1 MQSGSLVS
9 GDVLTYTS
17 RVLVNGVQRNAS
29 SWSDDRELSGDL
41 PQQVVAASGIT
52 QASGTIVWAPEKD
65 VEARPTNPWN
75 PAGWMPRRG
84 DRVEIFASDGV
95 TEWKQFHG
103 VIDKTTGDLSAGFQS
118 TIIDDYDKLSA
129 SVSHAALLRVMPP
142 SGGGGDPYRGIGLMP
157 QYYVDYALRQAGFN
171 CTPNAEYASALTV
184 HMQGS
189 LWPFRGSLS
198 SNAGGSK
205 NPGNHSAPWGL
216 ALSDFDVTYSLW
228 GSHNGSESL
237 QMTLMAAP
245 EHSQGA
251 LIQTNYGSTFVQ
263 LVISASRTAQVWLGG
278 TSIATLVLGSATIV
292 SMLAKSGTVTLR
304 TNTGATASG
313 SMVVPSGAVSSA
325 RLYAAPGSRIAGA
338 QVSFPTRTVD
348 ELASTRFTPNAR
360 LDTASLFLTGVIDAA
375 PTIEGATAESLLSE
389 IGSATLSAMW
399 IDETGVMQWVASDA
413 LRERASS
420 RTVTTLDDVFSL
432 DWEDGL
438 LGTASKVSAKGR
450 KPAVTKGR
458 WKTALLARGGGS
470 GSMKSGDE
478 AEIILEPDSDT
489 DWILPSTTFLR
500 VGGSGAIWGSA
511 NNPEYSLTGLY
522 YSADGGTTE
531 ASGLNITIT
540 TESLGLQKV
549 LVKYVAGTWPSDVE
563 GVLATSPTAATL
575 WPKNRDK
582 ELPKL
587 VGSGKIVWTDQ
598 QVTAIGAGGPG
609 PELVH
614 DAGPWGCRTDSTI
627 MLDRYATYIQTQT
640 STPHPVISGMRI
652 VPDPRLQLGDVVTV
666 QSGLMGATLN
676 VLITGVSKGFD
687 AGGMSMSLDVRV
699 ISVSITGVTY
709 EQWNSSGA
717 PITYAQLNALSPTP
731 QTYTQFNA
739 DR

>member
-1 MQSGSLVS
+1 MQSGPLVS

-29 SWSDDRELSGDL
+29 SWSDNRELSGDL
-41 PQQVVAASGIT
+41 PQQVVAASGVT
-52 QASGTIVWAPEKD
+52 QATGTIVWAPEKD
-65 VEARPTNPWN
+65 VGARPANPWN

-84 DRVEIFASDGV
+84 DRIEIFASDGV

-118 TIIDDYDKLSA
+118 TIIDDFDRLSA

-142 SGGGGDPYRGIGLMP
+142 AGGGGDPYRGIGLMP
-157 QYYVDYALRQAGFN
+157 QYYVDYAWRQAGFN
-171 CTPNAEYASALTV
+171 CTPNAEYASSLTV
-184 HMQGS
+184 HGQGS
-189 LWPFRGSLS
+189 LWPFRGNLA
-198 SNAGGSK
+198 SNANGSA

-216 ALSDFDVTYSLW
+216 ALSNFEATYSLW
-228 GSHNGSESL
+228 GSHTDTEPVQVTMNV
-237 QMTLMAAP
+237 AP
-245 EHSQGA
+245 EH
-251 LIQTNYGSTFVQ
+251 TGSGYLHVSYITGHIRLAVDGR
-263 LVISASRTAQVWLGG
+263 VASIIRSG
-278 TSIATLVLGSATIV
+278 TTITSLNIGSATIV
-292 SMLAKSGTVTLR
+292 SLLVKNGAGTLR
-304 TNTGATASG
+304 TNLGATSSAS
-313 SMVVPSGAVSSA
+313 MTMPSGNPGTA
-325 RLYAAPGSRIAGA
+325 RIFADSNSRLAGF
-338 QVSFPTRTVD
+338 QVSFPTRAVD
-348 ELASTRFTPNAR
+348 ELASTRFVPNAR
-360 LDTASLFLTGVIDAA
+360 LDTTSIYLTGIIDAA
-375 PTIEGATAESLLSE
+375 PAIEGRTAESLLSE
-389 IGSATLSAMW
+389 IGGATLSAMW

-489 DWILPSTTFLR
+489 DWVLPSTTFLQ

-587 VGSGKIVWTDQ
+587 VGSGKIAWTDQ

-652 VPDPRLQLGDVVTV
+652 VPDPRLQLGDVITV
-666 QSGLMGATLN
+666 KSDLMGATLT

-687 AGGMSMSLDVRV
+687 AEGMSMSLDVRV
-699 ISVSITGVTY
+699 ISVSITAITY
-709 EQWNSSGA
+709 EQWNNSGA
-717 PITYAQLNALSPTP
+717 PITYAQLNALAPSP